1 MKMTIEM
8 TNELATIDGVPCRI
22 WTGRTDGDIPVRVY
36 VHRVAVPLTEL
47 IAERQTPFSIELI
60 EKKAPRREE
69 SRYD

>member
-22 WTGRTDGDIPVRVY
+22 WVGESSNGVPVRVY
-36 VHRVAVPLTEL
+36 VHRVAIPIEE
-47 IAERQTPFSIELI
+47 IQTPFQIELI
-60 EKKAPRREE
+60 EQKAPRREE